1 MPKNIEMIIGILGI
15 MKSGNIY
22 VPIDY
27 DYPNERINFII
38 NDSKIAL
45 ILLSQ
50 EAIVPFGGMVQSL
63 LVEDMM
69 CQVKERGLVLPTVSP
84 SDIAYIIYTSGTTG
98 NPKGI
103 PIKHSALYQ
112 TIINNIDILQLNTC
126 SRVLQFAS
134 ISFDASILEI
144 FPTLVVGALL
154 VLPQE
159 KERKDS
165 VLLLDLLDSQR
176 ITSCSI
182 PPVLLA
188 ALPHVEC

>member
-1 MPKNIEMIIGILGI
+1 MDNALRDAVFFSGKKISYAQLDEFSDRVASVLLKMGFSHQCIGLFMPKNIEMIIGILGI

-84 SDIAYIIYTSGTTG
+84 SDIAYIY
-98 NPKGI
+98 
-103 PIKHSALYQ
+103 LYFRD
-112 TIINNIDILQLNTC
+112 N
-126 SRVLQFAS
+126 R
-134 ISFDASILEI
+134 
-144 FPTLVVGALL
+144 
-154 VLPQE
+154 
-159 KERKDS
+159 
-165 VLLLDLLDSQR
+165 
-176 ITSCSI
+176 
-182 PPVLLA
+182 
-188 ALPHVEC
+188 